1 MRIFE
6 RLYDVIQDM
15 VSTLE
20 IEELLKKM
28 LDNAIEG
35 AEAERGFII
44 IREGGRFSIRIARN
58 IERKDIEAEL
68 SKTVLKEIMRE
79 GKSILTYDATVDP
92 RFKNAPSIAIF

>member
-68 SKTVLKEIMRE
+68 SKTVLKEIMRG